1 MMDNKNKKRDFLSYI
16 KTPLSENSITVL
28 YSANNVRY
36 ERCQLY
42 SDYIQSLLFI
52 IFDTYMGDDIMSDKE
67 KVEHFN
73 WCWNKN
79 IENFKEEGII
89 FNASDIAFNYFLE
102 FIVEIFYSVNDKESK
117 PHIAVTIRALWLSL
131 FSYNSVKTR
140 SDVDNF
146 IEIYGILDKSLKKG

>member
-1 MMDNKNKKRDFLSYI
+1 MMDNTDKKLDFLSYI
-16 KTPLSENSITVL
+16 KTPLSENSIAVL

-42 SDYIQSLLFI
+42 SDYIQSLLLT
-52 IFDTYMGDDIMSDKE
+52 IFDTYMGDEIMSDDE
-67 KVEHFN
+67 KANHFL

-89 FNASDIAFNYFLE
+89 FKNTDASFNYFIE
-102 FIVEIFYSVNDKESK
+102 FMFEVFYSVNNKETK
-117 PHIAVTIRALWLSL
+117 PYIAVTIRTLWLSL
-131 FSYNSVKTR
+131 FSYDRIKTR

-146 IEIYGILDKSLKKG
+146 IEIYGILEKSLKKA